1 MLDEFKKLLKSNKF
15 LKLAKDKNSLEIMNL
30 IFPQLKNISL
40 FNKLNNFAQKKF
52 IDVDFI
58 FLLSLMVIDGTD
70 NVDYFLY
77 KFNISKNDQKR
88 LLFLNSFNSQKIT
101 SKTFSEKNL
110 NRIFYY
116 NGKEIL
122 MDVLYFKLFKSTKVD
137 NNLLK
142 MIEKFNNKEM
152 PIMPIKASTLIEKYN
167 IPKGKELGIKLREI
181 EEIWADN
188 NFQISDKEFKD
199 IVNN

>member
-1 MLDEFKKLLKSNKF
+1 M
-15 LKLAKDKNSLEIMNL
+15 
-30 IFPQLKNISL
+30 
-40 FNKLNNFAQKKF
+40 
-52 IDVDFI
+52 
-58 FLLSLMVIDGTD
+58 
-70 NVDYFLY
+70 
-77 KFNISKNDQKR
+77 
-88 LLFLNSFNSQKIT
+88 
-101 SKTFSEKNL
+101 

>member
-101 SKTFSEKNL
+101 SKTF
-110 NRIFYY
+110 
-116 NGKEIL
+116 
-122 MDVLYFKLFKSTKVD
+122 
-137 NNLLK
+137 
-142 MIEKFNNKEM
+142 
-152 PIMPIKASTLIEKYN
+152 
-167 IPKGKELGIKLREI
+167 
-181 EEIWADN
+181 
-188 NFQISDKEFKD
+188 
-199 IVNN
+199 